1 MELKEFAKLGI
12 RKRWIVQESYYGIVT
27 TIFFA
32 VRIFLI
38 DNLFINAFLV
48 FKNFLTA
55 KLLDKT
61 FCKWLSKLETHCEFN
76 EISEDQR
83 MKLIC
88 KLDDD
93 VIEWLDH
100 IQSCSVWQ
108 GNFVLPQNVD
118 ACTGECEYK
127 EANSRFQQ

>member
-1 MELKEFAKLGI
+1 MQNGDKEEMNRSRVLLWNCYNNIFCSQNISHRQSIHKCILGF
-12 RKRWIVQESYYGIVT
+12 QEFS
-27 TIFFA
+27 
-32 VRIFLI
+32 
-38 DNLFINAFLV
+38 DC
-48 FKNFLTA
+48 

-76 EISEDQR
+76 EIPEDQR

-100 IQSCSVWQ
+100 IQSCSV
-108 GNFVLPQNVD
+108 
-118 ACTGECEYK
+118 
-127 EANSRFQQ
+127 